1 MKKNRLPPIWMLTSN
16 FPIAQDESH
25 LGEGNKDVEKFQ
37 RLNDK
42 STVLEEKVGIQELLK
57 EVEFN
62 HENGQRSD
70 TTQEIVGAVG
80 NGMEM
85 KHQGDDDLQVEGKLP
100 SNFGTMAWSPQKIFC
115 TKRLA

>member
-1 MKKNRLPPIWMLTSN
+1 MLTSN

-42 STVLEEKVGIQELLK
+42 STVLEERVGIQELLK

-62 HENGQRSD
+62 HENGQRSN
-70 TTQEIVGAVG
+70 TTLEIVGAIA

>member
-1 MKKNRLPPIWMLTSN
+1 MLTFN

-42 STVLEEKVGIQELLK
+42 STVLEEKVGIQESLK
-57 EVEFN
+57 EVEFK
-62 HENGQRSD
+62 HENDQRSY
-70 TTQEIVGAVG
+70 TTLEIVGVVG
-80 NGMEM
+80 NGTEM

-100 SNFGTMAWSPQKIFC
+100 SNFGTMVWSPQKIFR